1 MLVQLALSSVMA
13 VMVVIGMNLVLIPR
27 FSAMGAASA
36 TVMGECV
43 LLLVTYYCVRRF
55 VRPGRA

>member
-1 MLVQLALSSVMA
+1 MGLAA
-13 VMVVIGMNLVLIPR
+13 MVVIGMNLVLIPR